1 MSKYKLVL
9 ASGSPRR
16 KELISHLGI
25 PFIVRPS
32 HIEEITEEF
41 VPKQGAL
48 DLAKKKG
55 DDVFSKLDED
65 NYLVV
70 SSDTLV
76 TLDERIYGKPKDE
89 NEAKKILLELSGK
102 THEVYTGVY
111 LRDRNKSSG
120 FVVSTKVS
128 FASITDDLLLPYLK
142 TKESLD
148 KAGAYGIQGAGLT
161 FIENIEG
168 SYSNVV
174 GFPLYEFIQE
184 LKSFTGEIDKWR
196 ELFI

>member
-1 MSKYKLVL
+1 L

-25 PFIVRPS
+25 PFIVKPS
-32 HIEEITEEF
+32 HIEEITEETR
-41 VPKQGAL
+41 PKEVAL

-55 DDVFSKLDED
+55 DDVFSKLNSD
-65 NYLVV
+65 NFLVV

-76 TLDERIYGKPKDE
+76 TLEGRIYGKPKDKT
-89 NEAKKILLELSGK
+89 EAKTILLELSGK
-102 THEVYTGVY
+102 THEVHTGVY
-111 LRDRNKSSG
+111 IRDNDKNSS
-120 FVVSTKVS
+120 FVVSTKVR
-128 FASITDDLLLPYLK
+128 FASIDEDLLLPYLD
-142 TKESLD
+142 TEESLD

-161 FIENIEG
+161 FIESIEG

-184 LKSFTGEIDKWR
+184 LKKFTGEKNNWR
-196 ELFI
+196 GLFV

>member
-41 VPKQGAL
+41 VPKQVAL

-128 FASITDDLLLPYLK
+128 FASITDDLLHPYLK

-184 LKSFTGEIDKWR
+184 LKRFTGEIDKWR